1 MRSLVLAG
9 GGMRVAWQ
17 AGVIRALEEEDLAF
31 DHVDGASGGIMT
43 AAMMLSGVS
52 GVEMCDRWRGLSASA
67 FTSLL
72 PLHEYLTGPW
82 SLPAIGDADAIVQTV
97 LPRLGI
103 DVERMRRS
111 EIAGTFQVVEF
122 TTKECRSLEPGD
134 LDLELLAAG
143 MSLPGWLTPLRRGDE
158 VFTDAVWVRD
168 AGVAE
173 AVRRGADEVWLVW
186 CIGNTPYFGDG
197 PLEQYVHMI
206 EMSAMGALL
215 ADFELARALGRDFT
229 LHVVAPRHP
238 LPLDPEFYLGRIS
251 SDALLAMG
259 YRDARAYL
267 DGRSAAGVPKDATC
281 TRMTDPPVSVRITDR
296 LRGRVGADEVDATF
310 TVEVPLDSSA
320 PASVSAPASEGSLVG
335 AVTIPGEGTVYL
347 AGGEVALVDGALTY
361 TGTVRRGGRDVA
373 LRCVRTLR
381 DDPGPDAWGDFTE
394 ATLTIGGDAG
404 TVSAGIGGVAHLIA
418 SIEPVGAHGLLQ
430 RAEAVR
436 RFLGLLSSVRV

>member
-17 AGVIRALEEEDLAF
+17 AGVIRALEEEALAF
-31 DHVDGASGGIMT
+31 DHIDGTSGGIMT

-52 GVEMCDRWRGLSASA
+52 GVEMCDRWRELSASA

-97 LPRLGI
+97 LPRLGVDI
-103 DVERMRRS
+103 ERMRHS
-111 EIAGTFQVVEF
+111 DIAGTFQIVEF
-122 TTKECRSLEPGD
+122 TTKECRALEPD
-134 LDLELLAAG
+134 EVDLELLAAG

-173 AVRRGADEVWLVW
+173 AVRRGADEIWLVW

-251 SDALLAMG
+251 SDALLGMG

-267 DGRSAAGVPKDATC
+267 AARSPAGVAKDATC

-296 LRGRVGADEVDATF
+296 LRGRVGADEVEAVF
-310 TVEVPLDSSA
+310 TVEVPLEGA
-320 PASVSAPASEGSLVG
+320 IAEGSLVG
-335 AVTIPGEGTVYL
+335 AVTTPGEGTVYL
-347 AGGEVALVDGALTY
+347 AGGEVALVAGALTY
-361 TGTVRRGGRDVA
+361 SGTLRRGGREVS
-373 LRCVRTLR
+373 LRCTRTLR
-381 DDPGPDAWGDFTE
+381 DDPGPDAWRDFTR
-394 ATLTIGGDAG
+394 ARLVIGEDTG
-404 TVSAGIGGVAHLIA
+404 TVAAGAGGVARLIA
-418 SIEPVGAHGLLQ
+418 SIEPVSAHGLLQ
-430 RAEAVR
+430 RADAVR
-436 RFLGLLSSVRV
+436 RFLGMLGSMRV

>member
-17 AGVIRALEEEDLAF
+17 AGVVRALEEEGVAF
-31 DHVDGASGGIMT
+31 DHVDGTSGGIMT
-43 AAMMLSGVS
+43 AAMMLSGIS
-52 GVEMCDRWRGLSASA
+52 GAEMCDRWRGLSASA

-82 SLPAIGDADAIVQTV
+82 SLPAIGDADSIVQTV
-97 LPRLGI
+97 LPRLGVDI
-103 DVERMRRS
+103 ERMRAS
-111 EIAGTFQVVEF
+111 EIAGTFQIVEF
-122 TTKECRSLEPGD
+122 TTKQCRALEPAD

-173 AVRRGADEVWLVW
+173 AVRRGADEIWLVW

-267 DGRSAAGVPKDATC
+267 SGRSADGVPKDATC

-296 LRGRVGADEVDATF
+296 LRGRVGADEVEATF
-310 TVEVPLDSSA
+310 TVEVPLEA
-320 PASVSAPASEGSLVG
+320 PVSEGSLV
-335 AVTIPGEGTVYL
+335 AAITFAGEGTVYL
-347 AGGEVALVDGALTY
+347 AGGQVTLAGGALTY
-361 TGTVRRGGRDVA
+361 AGTLRRGGREADV
-373 LRCVRTLR
+373 RCTRTLR
-381 DDPGPDAWGDFTE
+381 DDPGPDAWRDFTE
-394 ATLTIGGDAG
+394 AMLVIGEDAG
-404 TVSAGIGGVAHLIA
+404 AVSAGVGGVAQLIA

-430 RAEAVR
+430 RADAVR
-436 RFLGLLSSVRV
+436 RFLGMLGLVRV